1 MSKKSYTEG
10 GVRYFICKSCG
21 LKNAESVYRWRK
33 KKQSEKNICSIC
45 LKKRSIRAQT
55 ARERAE
61 DFGYW
66 P

>member
-1 MSKKSYTEG
+1 MSEKPYTEC

-21 LKNAESVYRWRK
+21 LKNAEPIRMWRE
-33 KKQSEKNICSIC
+33 KKQSDKNICLLC
-45 LKKRSIRAQT
+45 LEKRRVRAQT